1 MRSGDWGGGLVE
13 IRSRDLTTIDY
24 YTIIESMRID
34 LSPHGGE
41 YDAERRARV
50 HAALGDPAR
59 LSIVDRL
66 LLADAS
72 PSELQGL
79 LSMPSNLVAHHL
91 RILEEA
97 GGVVQ
102 RSRSEADRR
111 RTYLQ
116 LVPAA
121 LEAALPPVANWQAQ
135 RVVFVCSHNSA
146 RSPLAV
152 AIWNRR
158 STLPAVSAGT
168 HPATKVHPGATKA
181 AKRNGL
187 AIVSHTPV
195 HIDDVVRPPGDLV
208 VAVCDNAHEELVA
221 DTRRLHWSI
230 PDPAGSDDP
239 DAFDR
244 ALDRL
249 SERIDRLLPAL
260 RAS

>member
-72 PSELQGL
+72 PPSELQGL

-168 HPATKVHPGATKA
+168 HPATKVHPGARRRQKNAMAWRLCRTPRYTSTMSFA
-181 AKRNGL
+181 PP
-187 AIVSHTPV
+187 AILWLRCATTPMKNWLPTPV
-195 HIDDVVRPPGDLV
+195 GFIGRYPIPPDL
-208 VAVCDNAHEELVA
+208 
-221 DTRRLHWSI
+221 TI
-230 PDPAGSDDP
+230 PTPLIGP
-239 DAFDR
+239 
-244 ALDRL
+244 
-249 SERIDRLLPAL
+249 
-260 RAS
+260 

>member
-1 MRSGDWGGGLVE
+1 M
-13 IRSRDLTTIDY
+13 TAIDY
-24 YTIIESMRID
+24 YMIIESMTID
-34 LSPHGGE
+34 RFPHGGE

-72 PSELQGL
+72 PSELQQL

-97 GGVVQ
+97 GVVQ

-121 LEAALPPVANWQAQ
+121 LEAALPTASWQAE
-135 RVVFVCSHNSA
+135 RVLFVCSHNSA

-168 HPATKVHPGATKA
+168 RPATKVHPGAIKA
-181 AKRNGL
+181 ANRSGL
-187 AIVSHTPV
+187 AIAAHTPV
-195 HIDDVVRPPGDLV
+195 HIDDVVRPGDLV

-239 DAFDR
+239 GAFDR
-244 ALDRL
+244 ALNRL

-260 RAS
+260 GAG